1 MGMINN
7 KTGITQVGQFT
18 PIPVKSTPGTSPAA
32 PATPGAPR
40 PQDQVQQQAGGK
52 GQAGTVSFVDGSAL
66 SQQLRSRLASKDFD
80 AIAQMVEGLS
90 PRQLSALE
98 LTGAELTALAD
109 GLGRNSWVPGSYGAA
124 DQSVMQRLI
133 QHSSSLNA
141 NQKVALLQS
150 LVSPGALLEFVQTAR
165 TETLQG
171 LSATNRQLVLSSLDP
186 GSSLWGDVQGAAT
199 EAISRRY
206 FGGGQRTEDA
216 LASKVLRSA
225 RNEQELKTLLSQ
237 ISQFNR
243 DDVAAR
249 YIMDLPPAALAK
261 LSEGTRKE
269 LLQTLV
275 DTSINVAGLS
285 IDFNNLG
292 NLDEVLGMTFKEHIA
307 AAKRVYLSLAPATQA
322 SAEVQQVVGRS
333 DELMAELGQ
342 LEHKIQDSVKN
353 KNLTSADVTR
363 YTQQLDTIRKAYPN
377 RADVQQKVA
386 ALLDTMR
393 TFQAQSAGLAQSG
406 QALVSDLNTAQQQLK
421 TASTSLAR
429 AKSETA
435 RLQTVVN
442 RADTTVKT
450 QQTALIEQHRK
461 LAEVRTSVTG
471 MTADY
476 QRLLSD
482 MQTALTDQK
491 PAGDKLARLTR
502 LNDQLKQ
509 LESKAVASGQV
520 GAQALLKLE
529 TTSQSLDAE
538 MEQYNQTVAT
548 FNSDRDKLKAS
559 QQGLQTALTRFQGK
573 LQALEQTWQKA
584 SGQLK
589 DLEQTPGV
597 QSADLQP
604 LRQELQEG
612 QQDLQQH
619 RATAQT
625 VTTTLEQKILPQAT
639 QLLQAAEVQATQ
651 MEALQAQVATI
662 GAAIVA
668 TLPLGEEV
676 VAAAQYLANT
686 LTDMLGKARDQI
698 SRWKQEMPRVDP
710 ASVAALNAEMET
722 MKASLIAEAQKNNA
736 SPAEIAAE
744 LKEIEVMQAEL
755 TGLQQQYGQLTSA
768 SDSLG
773 GSLQGLK
780 QEQQLAESELKAAG
794 EALTG
799 AAQALKTTQ
808 GKIDGL
814 MTTVA
819 TLEKSLTQH
828 NQALTSAEEA
838 LQREQALSAT
848 AKQNYQAQGG
858 SSDQLLTQLRQS
870 EQRQQALRSEINGL
884 RQQVTQAEQTLKTH
898 YQSLNGSQSVL
909 SRQSQAL
916 TAASTKVQQQ
926 QTKLQTVYD
935 RVLKELDASQG
946 RLQQW
951 QQQNPTNPAVQQKL
965 QEIVAAQGNVNQAM
979 RSSQALVAQAS
990 EQVAATLPLQR
1001 QIEAASQALQQ
1012 AEASWQQTS
1021 QHLQATGASLSGLEQ
1036 QFASM
1041 DDRIGQMRVAAD
1053 QLENSLRTGEQAQD
1067 AHALLQ
1073 QIDAMII
1080 APGTDSQAVAK
1091 LQSIRTRVETYLRV
1105 KQDSQALL
1113 TSHQALRTR
1122 HASQIAVAQQEVG
1135 ALREQIQTLKGQLP
1149 AMEAEVSN
1157 AKNSLLSSQRELL
1170 AERRNLGITSADYQQ
1185 ALTQASALL
1194 ESGKPLTE
1202 QEVKQ
1207 LEQLESVMAQT
1218 EARLVNTSTALR
1230 GRIEQMNTRKAE
1242 INQQIGVLN
1251 QRIQNLT
1258 QLRAQLVSTQT
1269 ELKAALPALQTSQQ
1283 ALTVQRQELA
1293 TALTDA
1299 EALLREF
1306 PGLQGVAE
1314 LVHSL
1319 KTDLQEVDALLAAFG
1334 DEITKT
1340 ETQIT
1345 EADQL
1350 IAVIDVTLQEAL
1362 AIRQRLVMLVGQIE
1376 DVIEAAE
1383 GMLKELDALLSEA
1396 QKQRSQA
1403 GEALETVKQ
1412 VQATPV
1418 SDGGKGAAGPQS
1430 LGEKAFHSFRSLLP
1444 NAPMPVRTSSSAQS
1458 DADRETKQKQ
1468 ALAEFRARIA
1478 QSVQQS
1484 ETLRE
1489 NIAAQAELEAFTERL
1504 VQQAYQGMA
1513 NTSGANIVGLAEI
1526 AQRGNDTLKA

>member
-18 PIPVKSTPGTSPAA
+18 PTPVKSTPGTSPTAPAA
-32 PATPGAPR
+32 PGTPR
-40 PQDQVQQQAGGK
+40 PQDQVQQLAGGK

-66 SQQLRSRLASKDFD
+66 NQQLRSRLASKDFD
-80 AIAQMVEGLS
+80 AVAQMVEGLS
-90 PRQLSALE
+90 PRQLAALE
-98 LTGAELTALAD
+98 LTSAELTALAD
-109 GLGRNSWVPGSYGAA
+109 GLGRTSWVPGSYGAA

-133 QHSSSLNA
+133 QHSSSLNV

-165 TETLQG
+165 TNTLQG
-171 LSATNRQLVLSSLDP
+171 LSSANRQLLLSSLDP

-249 YIMDLPPAALAK
+249 YIMDLPPAELAK

-275 DTSINVAGLS
+275 DTSINVAGLN

-333 DELMAELGQ
+333 DELLAELGQ

-393 TFQAQSAGLAQSG
+393 TFQAQSTGLAQSG
-406 QALVSDLNTAQQQLK
+406 QALVNDLNTAQQQLK

-429 AKSETA
+429 AKSETE
-435 RLQTVVN
+435 RLQTVVS
-442 RADTTVKT
+442 RADTTVKK
-450 QQTALIEQHRK
+450 QQTTLIEQHRK
-461 LAEVRTSVTG
+461 LAEMRTSLTG
-471 MTADY
+471 MTEDY
-476 QRLLSD
+476 QRVLSD
-482 MQTALTDQK
+482 LQAALTDQK
-491 PAGDKLARLTR
+491 PASDKLARLTR
-502 LNDQLKQ
+502 FNDQLKQ
-509 LESKAVASGQV
+509 MEAKAVASGQLS
-520 GAQALLKLE
+520 AQALLTLD
-529 TTSQSLDAE
+529 TTAQSLDAE

-573 LQALEQTWQKA
+573 LQTLEQTWQKA

-589 DLEQTPGV
+589 DLEATPGV
-597 QSADLQP
+597 QAADLQP

-625 VTTTLEQKILPQAT
+625 VATALEQKILPQAT
-639 QLLQAAEVQATQ
+639 QLLQAADVQATQ
-651 MEALQAQVATI
+651 IEKLQAQVASI

-676 VAAAQYLANT
+676 VAAAQFVANT
-686 LTDMLGKARDQI
+686 LTDLLGKARDQI
-698 SRWKQEMPRVDP
+698 TRWKQEMPKVDP

-722 MKASLIAEAQKNNA
+722 MKANLIAEAQKNNA

-744 LKEIEVMQAEL
+744 LKEIEAMQAEL

-768 SDSLG
+768 SESLG
-773 GSLQGLK
+773 GSLQGLQ

-794 EALTG
+794 ETLKSAE
-799 AAQALKTTQ
+799 QALKNTQ
-808 GKIDGL
+808 AKVDGL
-814 MTTVA
+814 MSTVA

-828 NQALTSAEEA
+828 NQALTHAEEA

-848 AKQNYQAQGG
+848 AKQNYQAGG
-858 SSDQLLTQLRQS
+858 TDQLLTQLRQS
-870 EQRQQALRSEINGL
+870 EQRQQALRNEINGL

-898 YQSLNGSQSVL
+898 YQSLNGSQAVL
-909 SRQSQAL
+909 SQQSQAL
-916 TAASTKVQQQ
+916 TTASAKVQQQ

-965 QEIVAAQGNVNQAM
+965 QEIASAQGQVSQAM

-990 EQVAATLPLQR
+990 ERVAATLPLQR
-1001 QIEAASQALQQ
+1001 QIEAATQALQQ

-1021 QHLQATGASLSGLEQ
+1021 QNLHATGASLSGLEQ
-1036 QFASM
+1036 QFASI

-1053 QLENSLRTGEQAQD
+1053 QLENALRTGEQAQD
-1067 AHALLQ
+1067 AHVLLQ
-1073 QIDAMII
+1073 QIDAMIM

-1122 HASQIAVAQQEVG
+1122 HASQIAAAQQEVG
-1135 ALREQIQTLKGQLP
+1135 ALRAHIQTLKGQLP
-1149 AMEAEVSN
+1149 AMEAEVAS
-1157 AKNSLLSSQRELL
+1157 AKDSLLSSQRELL
-1170 AERRNLGITSADYQQ
+1170 AERRNLGISSADYQQ
-1185 ALTQASALL
+1185 ALAQASALL

-1207 LEQLESVMAQT
+1207 LEQLETVMAQT
-1218 EARLVNTSTALR
+1218 EARLVNTSSALR
-1230 GRIEQMNTRKAE
+1230 GRIEQMNARKAE

-1283 ALTVQRQELA
+1283 ALTLQRQELA

-1314 LVHSL
+1314 LVRSL
-1319 KTDLQEVDALLAAFG
+1319 KSELQEVDTLLAAFG

-1350 IAVIDVTLQEAL
+1350 ISVIDVTLQEAL
-1362 AIRQRLVMLVGQIE
+1362 AIRQHLVMLVGQIE

-1383 GMLKELDALLSEA
+1383 ALLNEVQGLLSEA
-1396 QKQRSQA
+1396 QKQRAQA
-1403 GEALETVKQ
+1403 GEALETAQ
-1412 VQATPV
+1412 QLQPTASADT
-1418 SDGGKGAAGPQS
+1418 GKGPAGPQS
-1430 LGEKAFHSFRSLLP
+1430 LGEKAFHSFRNLLQS
-1444 NAPMPVRTSSSAQS
+1444 APTPVRTHNSAQS
-1458 DADRETKQKQ
+1458 EADRETKQKQ

-1513 NTSGANIVGLAEI
+1513 NTSGANIVGLTEI